1 MIFVALGKKNG
12 NSKEIDVAP
21 VLCLLYGN
29 KQVEIKSHNLSINL
43 LSFLSMPTF
52 GSFTRN
58 SYIQVI
64 RNRERESRPPPQAVC
79 SWSRDGVPDR
89 VISTSLGPLHDWHP
103 LVIVAEERQIKVG
116 ATTVRLG
123 ADGELTQQPAYCLC
137 VPSILGIYNSVFKPK
152 IKHQWGRLC

>member
-58 SYIQVI
+58 SYIQV
-64 RNRERESRPPPQAVC
+64 NQFC
-79 SWSRDGVPDR
+79 SLSSYGGKTLPN
-89 VISTSLGPLHDWHP
+89 H
-103 LVIVAEERQIKVG
+103 
-116 ATTVRLG
+116 
-123 ADGELTQQPAYCLC
+123 
-137 VPSILGIYNSVFKPK
+137 F
-152 IKHQWGRLC
+152 HQWMWLTPGC